1 MPAPQLDRTIDF
13 TKFTLGL
20 AAAGFAYVAETAVKR
35 SDWFVKGLGLIAL
48 VSFAFAVIFG
58 ALVLGRA
65 AKIENLEGETTLFK
79 VGRLHS
85 FFLILGLSFAAIV
98 VFVRIAVQGE

>member
-65 AKIENLEGETTLFK
+65 ESKISK
-79 VGRLHS
+79 VKSHFLRS
-85 FFLILGLSFAAIV
+85 EDYTAFF
-98 VFVRIAVQGE
+98 